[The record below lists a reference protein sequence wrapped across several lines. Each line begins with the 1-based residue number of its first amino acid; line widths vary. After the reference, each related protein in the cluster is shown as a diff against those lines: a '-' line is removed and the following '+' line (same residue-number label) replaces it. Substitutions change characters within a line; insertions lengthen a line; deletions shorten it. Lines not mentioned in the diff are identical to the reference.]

1 MLYELYRIQRQ
12 WWIDASV
19 SKRMGN
25 LRATLSARDPFN
37 TNTALTLHLNRAEG
51 IAKPARYPLA
61 RYREVSPIYRE
72 AVLLPASSSRDSG
85 ALCSEGVTA
94 RYVHFVLAL

>member
-1 MLYELYRIQRQ
+1 MTYLYRGELYELYRIQRQ

-25 LRATLSARDPFN
+25 LRAALSARDPFN

-51 IAKPARYPLA
+51 IAKRLRYPLA
-61 RYREVSPIYRE
+61 RYREVPPHIVRRRFCLHRV
-72 AVLLPASSSRDSG
+72 AVARG
-85 ALCSEGVTA
+85 LCTQ
-94 RYVHFVLAL
+94 RT

>member
-1 MLYELYRIQRQ
+1 MNYYSGVLYELYRIQRQ
-12 WWIDASV
+12 WWVDALL

-61 RYREVSPIYRE
+61 RYREVPPHIVRRRFCLHRVAGPWGFYAQR
-72 AVLLPASSSRDSG
+72 A
-85 ALCSEGVTA
+85 
-94 RYVHFVLAL
+94 

>member
-1 MLYELYRIQRQ
+1 MTYYSGVLYELYRIQRQ

-37 TNTALTLHLNRAEG
+37 TNIARGSYNPEVNGLAFERNWHGSRLQLTLSCIWVRRA
-51 IAKPARYPLA
+51 
-61 RYREVSPIYRE
+61 
-72 AVLLPASSSRDSG
+72 SRRSIRVRG
-85 ALCSEGVTA
+85 MMT
-94 RYVHFVLAL
+94 

>member
-1 MLYELYRIQRQ
+1 MTYYSEVLYELYRIQRQ
-12 WWIDASV
+12 WWVDASV

-61 RYREVSPIYRE
+61 RYREVSPHIVRQRFFLHRV
-72 AVLLPASSSRDSG
+72 AVARG
-85 ALCSEGVTA
+85 LCTQRA
-94 RYVHFVLAL
+94 

>member
-1 MLYELYRIQRQ
+1 MTYYSGVLYELYRIQHQ

-37 TNTALTLHLNRAEG
+37 TNIARGSYNPEVNGLAFEPNWHSPRLELTISYSWGGRRA
-51 IAKPARYPLA
+51 
-61 RYREVSPIYRE
+61 
-72 AVLLPASSSRDSG
+72 SR
-85 ALCSEGVTA
+85 
-94 RYVHFVLAL
+94 RRIRVHGMMT

>member
-1 MLYELYRIQRQ
+1 MTYYSGVLYELYRIQHQ

-25 LRATLSARDPFN
+25 LRSTLSARDPFN

-51 IAKPARYPLA
+51 
-61 RYREVSPIYRE
+61 
-72 AVLLPASSSRDSG
+72 
-85 ALCSEGVTA
+85 
-94 RYVHFVLAL
+94 